1 LGNQSEHLANINIFT
16 ILAYIVCIIEHNV
29 YKLGMKNK
37 SRKDNKC

>member
-37 SRKDNKC
+37 SRKEI